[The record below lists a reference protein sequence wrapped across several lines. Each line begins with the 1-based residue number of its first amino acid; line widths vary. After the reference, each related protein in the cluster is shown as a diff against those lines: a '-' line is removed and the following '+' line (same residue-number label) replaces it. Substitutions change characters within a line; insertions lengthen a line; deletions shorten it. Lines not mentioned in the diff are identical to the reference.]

1 MSNTVVTLSG
11 DDANLFKAYQR
22 IIAQQAKMDAGLKG
36 IGDQA
41 KKTKTGLDAL
51 ASTDFDDLND
61 SMEDLGDTSAIA
73 EGITTSTFF
82 KMASAVNLSQLA
94 VDGLISSVQSSID
107 HFKELQRIGEQSLER
122 TERTAAG
129 QQEAAKNLVSLTP
142 DEFRDVQ
149 ERVVPQI
156 QRDTGFTDRGLL
168 SRAYGE
174 VRSILPQNQT
184 EELLATS
191 ARLNRL
197 TPDNLVETATSIA
210 DIVRNLKVTIPEA
223 VGMLASAQTVFRA
236 PEQRMVARGIADVS
250 SMAIN
255 TSTAKVPIT
264 EIADQATAL
273 LSVLGKDDAEG
284 RSSVTGTLSFMGQ
297 LRDPFTEKARTERD
311 KRFEQLT
318 RDRDLEIENQRKLEL
333 DIAKADVTAKQFSP
347 TDTTPQ
353 AAIARN
359 AAAKARR
366 DLERS
371 RADLKKNE
379 DELARISRLQ
389 AVQMTDPGT
398 PLGRLDAIT
407 ANPDLRKEVTTNL
420 QGELAYRDEM
430 EALLTPNSELRKM
443 LESNREA
450 ISTDPKQA
458 ERLMGLLSATP
469 QQQQAS
475 LVQTGQLQ
483 TAAFDDANPG
493 LAASARMRQL
503 RDEAISRRNVTMTPD
518 YYIESFFNGLTG
530 GTLGSMLEAN
540 AVGTDPVATAD
551 STIMQLKDVRN
562 RIASTTDPKAIEY
575 SKFLDQQI
583 AAINQQLDL
592 YQETIKT
599 SATVPTAKPLAPVP
613 QPVAGQPVDTM
624 PTPQPATTDPVR
636 PTEIQQPAI
645 DTNVV
650 TMPPPVPVSSLT
662 QPTTSLTETPVID
675 TNIVPTMPP
684 TAPVVNER
692 PQLNQSEA
700 SSQQTQVRENAD
712 SQTQI
717 ELLRK
722 QNELMEE
729 NNRLLKESAK
739 PQQPAPIPPPNP
751 ASINLQQTLRSQ

>member
-297 LRDPFTEKARTERD
+297 LRDPF
-311 KRFEQLT
+311 
-318 RDRDLEIENQRKLEL
+318 
-333 DIAKADVTAKQFSP
+333 
-347 TDTTPQ
+347 
-353 AAIARN
+353 
-359 AAAKARR
+359 
-366 DLERS
+366 
-371 RADLKKNE
+371 
-379 DELARISRLQ
+379 
-389 AVQMTDPGT
+389 
-398 PLGRLDAIT
+398 
-407 ANPDLRKEVTTNL
+407 
-420 QGELAYRDEM
+420 
-430 EALLTPNSELRKM
+430 
-443 LESNREA
+443 
-450 ISTDPKQA
+450 
-458 ERLMGLLSATP
+458 
-469 QQQQAS
+469 
-475 LVQTGQLQ
+475 
-483 TAAFDDANPG
+483 
-493 LAASARMRQL
+493 
-503 RDEAISRRNVTMTPD
+503 
-518 YYIESFFNGLTG
+518 
-530 GTLGSMLEAN
+530 
-540 AVGTDPVATAD
+540 
-551 STIMQLKDVRN
+551 
-562 RIASTTDPKAIEY
+562 
-575 SKFLDQQI
+575 
-583 AAINQQLDL
+583 
-592 YQETIKT
+592 
-599 SATVPTAKPLAPVP
+599 
-613 QPVAGQPVDTM
+613 
-624 PTPQPATTDPVR
+624 
-636 PTEIQQPAI
+636 
-645 DTNVV
+645 
-650 TMPPPVPVSSLT
+650 
-662 QPTTSLTETPVID
+662 
-675 TNIVPTMPP
+675 
-684 TAPVVNER
+684 
-692 PQLNQSEA
+692 
-700 SSQQTQVRENAD
+700 
-712 SQTQI
+712 
-717 ELLRK
+717 
-722 QNELMEE
+722 
-729 NNRLLKESAK
+729 
-739 PQQPAPIPPPNP
+739 
-751 ASINLQQTLRSQ
+751 